1 MTSWSSPI
9 VVYTGRRPEIILNAN
24 PVVVSYDPETG
35 RELWSVE
42 CMIGEV
48 GPSLAYDDGIVFAV
62 NQFSILAAID
72 VETREIVWDFYEDLP
87 DAASPLAVTGYLFL
101 PTSYGVITCLDTK
114 TGEVYWIQE
123 FSEGSYSSPI
133 CAGDRVYLMDK
144 SGIMH
149 IFNADKE
156 YVLLSEPELGEDSW
170 ATPALIDN
178 CIYIRGH
185 THLFCIGS
193 TDEPTQ

>member
-1 MTSWSSPI
+1 M
-9 VVYTGRRPEIILNAN
+9 
-24 PVVVSYDPETG
+24 
-35 RELWSVE
+35 
-42 CMIGEV
+42 
-48 GPSLAYDDGIVFAV
+48 
-62 NQFSILAAID
+62 NQFSFLAAID
-72 VETREIVWDFYEDLP
+72 VETREIVWDFYDDLP
-87 DAASPLAVTGYLFL
+87 DAVSPLAVSGYLFL
-101 PTSYGVITCLDTK
+101 PTSYGVVTCLDTK

-178 CIYIRGH
+178 RIYIRGH